1 MKYQKWTD
9 MDTGEVRW
17 LPSLDGDDEPEPVSP
32 PAQSTVT
39 PGTAQPTQDTG
50 STAGQLIPV
59 AFERSADPEDV
70 PDAEKLPPPYRGQTG
85 WHNAAPISPVQGL
98 RAFAAV
104 LRRGLNLDEDDR

>member
-9 MDTGEVRW
+9 MDTGEVHW
-17 LPSLDGDDEPEPVSP
+17 LESLDPEPEPESP
-32 PAQSTVT
+32 PEPPPV
-39 PGTAQPTQDTG
+39 QPEP
-50 STAGQLIPV
+50 GQLIPV
-59 AFERSADPEDV
+59 AFEWSAAAEDV
-70 PDAEKLPPPYRGQTG
+70 PDAEKLPPPYRNQTA